1 MKHTYNEVPKTA
13 LMVSGDKE
21 KFLQKIPNLKCDIA
35 ILNLEDGVYDKR
47 YARNLVCKY
56 ISKYQKEG
64 IKTPK
69 LVVRIND
76 INSIDG
82 KEDIKALNQ
91 VDARCVRVPKI
102 KSVEDVKR
110 ALDLTNPQTEVHLSL
125 ETKEAFADIK
135 SLKIDNRV
143 TTLYL
148 GILDLLESMRLPQSL
163 LTLHNPTIEYI
174 LSKYLVDSKS
184 AGFLPFSFVFQE
196 YQDTQ
201 LFKKW
206 LQKEYSMGF
215 VSKACI
221 SPKQVELT
229 NKIFDSSDEI
239 DRARYIIK
247 IFEEH
252 RDRGITG
259 FSDEKYG
266 YIDEPIYKDAL
277 NILL

>member
-1 MKHTYNEVPKTA
+1 
-13 LMVSGDKE
+13 
-21 KFLQKIPNLKCDIA
+21 
-35 ILNLEDGVYDKR
+35 
-47 YARNLVCKY
+47 
-56 ISKYQKEG
+56 
-64 IKTPK
+64 
-69 LVVRIND
+69 
-76 INSIDG
+76 
-82 KEDIKALNQ
+82 
-91 VDARCVRVPKI
+91 
-102 KSVEDVKR
+102 
-110 ALDLTNPQTEVHLSL
+110 LTNPQTEVHLSL

-184 AGFLPFSFVFQE
+184 AGFLPFSFVFQK